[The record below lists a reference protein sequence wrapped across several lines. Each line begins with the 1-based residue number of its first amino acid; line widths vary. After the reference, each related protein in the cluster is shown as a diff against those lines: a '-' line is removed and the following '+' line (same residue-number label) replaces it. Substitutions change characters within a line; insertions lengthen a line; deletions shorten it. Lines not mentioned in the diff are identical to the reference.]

1 MALEVRNTTV
11 LVTGASAGLGVEF
24 AHRFAARGADVVLVA
39 RRADR
44 LETLAAEIRSK
55 YSVEAT
61 VLAADLAVSGAGTRL
76 KQQLDERGI
85 RVSSVVNNAGYGS
98 HGPFVDADPDRMA
111 SEIALNVASLVEISR
126 AFMPDL
132 LAGSGA
138 LVNVASTAAFQPT
151 PGMAVYGATKAFVL
165 NFTEALWF
173 EARGTAL
180 TVLAVCPGPTKTE
193 FFDVVGTEDAAVG
206 RMQTAEQ
213 VVGAA
218 FAALDRKSSPP
229 SVVSGFANWVSSVS
243 TRWITRRGAALIS
256 GRVLGNVRM
265 RPAKSHQSL

>member
-24 AHRFAARGADVVLVA
+24 ARRFAARGANLVLVA

-44 LETLAAEIRSK
+44 LETLAAEIRSTH
-55 YSVEAT
+55 SVEVT
-61 VLAADLAVSGAGTRL
+61 VLPEDLSVPGVGARLKADL
-76 KQQLDERGI
+76 DDRGI
-85 RVSSVVNNAGYGS
+85 TVGSVVNNAGYGS
-98 HGPFVDADPDRMA
+98 HGAFSEADPTRMIG
-111 SEIALNVASLVEISR
+111 EIQLNVGSLAEISR

-132 LAGSGA
+132 LAGHGA
-138 LVNVASTAAFQPT
+138 LVNIASTAAFQPT

-173 EARGTAL
+173 EARGTEL

-213 VVGAA
+213 VVAA
-218 FAALDRKSSPP
+218 SFSALDRKSPPP
-229 SVVSGFANWVSSVS
+229 SVVSGVANWVSSIS
-243 TRWITRRGAALIS
+243 TRMATRRLGVLIS
-256 GRVLGNVRM
+256 GRILGNVRM
-265 RPAKSHQSL
+265 KVSAGRQ